1 MLNKHLPGEQ
11 ENPLGLE
18 NVVIKYTMA
27 LNGVFV
33 VDSSC
38 KFCCIAVSKA
48 SGIIPSLSLG
58 TTKHI
63 YVLHFIIIY
72 SFIGGGNRNTRRK
85 PATSRKSLTNFI
97 T

>member
-58 TTKHI
+58 TTKQ
-63 YVLHFIIIY
+63 
-72 SFIGGGNRNTRRK
+72 
-85 PATSRKSLTNFI
+85 
-97 T
+97 